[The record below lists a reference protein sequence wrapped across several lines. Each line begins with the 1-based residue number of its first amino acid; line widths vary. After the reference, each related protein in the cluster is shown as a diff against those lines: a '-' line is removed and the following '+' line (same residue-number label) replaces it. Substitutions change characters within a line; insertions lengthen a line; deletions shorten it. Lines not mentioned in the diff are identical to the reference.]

1 MTFTPNSKRSKT
13 YRGPDGLMCDQS
25 EAVDAKGI
33 VKSGYSVAVGVM
45 AADSAAPGAIVVNDT
60 PSKPTDAQAGYV
72 NRMTKRKVAPTAAD
86 ASLASA
92 ADGSATHSAY
102 VARFN
107 RTRKG
112 A

>member
-1 MTFTPNSKRSKT
+1 MTK
-13 YRGPDGLMCDQS
+13 YYYDRGGHRVPRHL
-25 EAVDAKGI
+25 AVDAKGC
-33 VKSGYSVAVGVM
+33 VKSGFSVAVGVM

-60 PSKPTDAQAGYV
+60 PSKPTDAQVGYV
-72 NRMTKRKVAPTAAD
+72 NRMTKRKGAPTAAD

-107 RTRKG
+107 RTKKG

>member
-1 MTFTPNSKRSKT
+1 MTR
-13 YRGPDGLMCDQS
+13 YYYDS
-25 EAVDAKGI
+25 EGNRVPRHLAVGANGI
-33 VKSGYSVAVGVM
+33 VKSGYSVSVGVM

-60 PSKPTDAQAGYV
+60 PSNPTDAQAGYV
-72 NRMTKRKVAPTAAD
+72 NRMTKRKGAPTAAD

-107 RTRKG
+107 RTKKG